1 MPPIRSI
8 HYALAAPLILSV
20 LLCTGCPNGADVLH
34 GEHSGGA
41 GGVAAAE
48 TAEAVQPEAEPE
60 PPPPPASFTM
70 VAVGDIML
78 DRWVG
83 EVIKRRGATHVLEK
97 VREDIRAAD
106 IAFANLES
114 PLSTVGAHAPK
125 ACIFRA
131 DPAAVEVLVDGGFNI
146 VSVANNHTLDA
157 GVPGL
162 MQTLDH
168 LEAAGIAWCG
178 AARER
183 ERSWEPT
190 LFDVEG
196 LMLGFIAC
204 TDLSFQHGS
213 WCKVDAE
220 MTEFAGHV
228 RAAKSRC
235 NLLVVSIHWGNEYQN
250 VPTQRQKDV
259 AHAAIDAGADLIIG
273 HHPHVLQGVGQYRG
287 APILYSTGNFV
298 FDQREGERMESAIFH
313 LRYTEGEG
321 WQIRMVPVWI
331 PFART
336 GPIYPEAARASKIIN
351 RLAGLS
357 ENLGVPVTVRDNEGE
372 ATIALEEERSME
384 VIADAD
390 RDYSTDD
397 NARTESTDAET
408 TEEIEER

>member
-1 MPPIRSI
+1 MDGLTVYPRELAEQEM
-8 HYALAAPLILSV
+8 ALFPMRLYQAYLPALFIGCI
-20 LLCTGCPNGADVLH
+20 LLCAGCLDRGDAL
-34 GEHSGGA
+34 E
-41 GGVAAAE
+41 AAALDG
-48 TAEAVQPEAEPE
+48 AKVADQSQPPERPEPE

-70 VAVGDIML
+70 VAVGDVML

-83 EVIKRRGATHVLEK
+83 QVIERRGAAHILEK
-97 VREDIRAAD
+97 VRDDLRTAD

-131 DPAAVEVLVDGGFNI
+131 DPAAVEVLLDGGFNI
-146 VSVANNHTLDA
+146 VSIANNHTLDA

-162 MQTLDH
+162 MQTMDH

-190 LFDVEG
+190 RFEIGG
-196 LMLGFIAC
+196 LTLGFVAC

-220 MTEFAGHV
+220 MTEFAEHI
-228 RAAKSRC
+228 RAAKSQC
-235 NLLVVSIHWGNEYQN
+235 DLLVVSIHWGNEYQN
-250 VPTQRQKDV
+250 VPTRRQREV

-273 HHPHVLQGVGQYRG
+273 HHPHVLQGVGAYRG

-321 WQIRMVPVWI
+321 WHIRMVPVWI
-331 PFART
+331 PFARA
-336 GPIYPEAARASKIIN
+336 GPIYPEPSRAKRIIE
-351 RLAGLS
+351 RLASLS
-357 ENLGVPVTVRDNEGE
+357 ENLGVPVEVRDNEGE
-372 ATIALEEERSME
+372 TIIAPELRRLRSPSQVRSDILQRPRPPE
-384 VIADAD
+384 
-390 RDYSTDD
+390 
-397 NARTESTDAET
+397 
-408 TEEIEER
+408 